1 MVLYIDACV
10 RKNSRTRR
18 LADCL
23 LNTLNAPHTRL
34 RLEECVFP
42 TVDEAFLEKRDRLL
56 REGDFDNPVFAYARQ
71 FAQADEIIIAAPFWD
86 LSFPAVLKS
95 YLEQINV
102 VGITFRYTPEGIP
115 EGLCRA
121 ERLYYVTTAGG
132 DFFPEQY
139 GFGYIQALAQ
149 NFYHIKDVKLIKAT
163 GLDIEGAPVEIILRD
178 CEEKIRK

>member
-1 MVLYIDACV
+1 M
-10 RKNSRTRR
+10 
-18 LADCL
+18 
-23 LNTLNAPHTRL
+23 
-34 RLEECVFP
+34 
-42 TVDEAFLEKRDRLL
+42 
-56 REGDFDNPVFAYARQ
+56 
-71 FAQADEIIIAAPFWD
+71 
-86 LSFPAVLKS
+86 
-95 YLEQINV
+95 

-163 GLDIEGAPVEIILRD
+163 GLDIEGAPVEKILRN
-178 CEEKIRK
+178 CEEKIRR

>member
-1 MVLYIDACV
+1 M
-10 RKNSRTRR
+10 
-18 LADCL
+18 
-23 LNTLNAPHTRL
+23 
-34 RLEECVFP
+34 
-42 TVDEAFLEKRDRLL
+42 
-56 REGDFDNPVFAYARQ
+56 
-71 FAQADEIIIAAPFWD
+71 
-86 LSFPAVLKS
+86 
-95 YLEQINV
+95 

-163 GLDIEGAPVEIILRD
+163 GLDIEGAPVEKN
-178 CEEKIRK
+178 CGTVRKRLEDDSHGCSDFTQDPTQHTQIFAETGRERKV

>member
-1 MVLYIDACV
+1 M
-10 RKNSRTRR
+10 
-18 LADCL
+18 
-23 LNTLNAPHTRL
+23 NTLNAPHTRL

-102 VGITFRYTPEGIP
+102 VGITFRYTPEG
-115 EGLCRA
+115 
-121 ERLYYVTTAGG
+121 AGG
-132 DFFPEQY
+132 EFFPEQY

-163 GLDIEGAPVEIILRD
+163 GLDIEGATVEKILQD
-178 CEEKIRK
+178 CEEKIRR